1 MEDTGRVKKETVR
14 LYDRKPYE
22 TDFEAEV
29 ISCEKEDRDG
39 SCVYQTVLTATLFFP
54 EEGGQSPDKGTID
67 GITVLDVQIA
77 KGVITHT
84 LEQPLETGRVVT
96 GRVDWRHRFSNM
108 QQHTG
113 EHIFSGVVH
122 RRFGLDNVGFHL
134 SDSVVTMD
142 YNGALSEEQL
152 SEAEWETNRAIAEN
166 LPVRV
171 FYPDGKEKHALDYRS
186 KKEVEGDL
194 RLVEIPGYDLCACC
208 APHVKRTGE
217 IGMLKVMQ
225 SQRYK
230 GGVRVSILCGFR
242 ALAAF
247 REKAAVISDMT
258 HLLSAGQDML
268 VDSAKRLMR
277 EREELKNALAEERWR
292 NLKARI
298 AVMPV
303 DGQGTKPRLLFE
315 EELDEILMRR
325 AVNQMTEQGPGICA
339 VFAAGK
345 DGGFRFVLGSAD
357 RDCRAVAALLREK
370 LGAKGGGSERM
381 IQGNLHAS
389 SEEIRKALSEN

>member
-1 MEDTGRVKKETVR
+1 MEDTGREKKETVR

>member
-166 LPVRV
+166 LPNRRWTTAARRKWREIC
-171 FYPDGKEKHALDYRS
+171 GWWRYR
-186 KKEVEGDL
+186 GT
-194 RLVEIPGYDLCACC
+194 IC
-208 APHVKRTGE
+208 AP
-217 IGMLKVMQ
+217 
-225 SQRYK
+225 
-230 GGVRVSILCGFR
+230 
-242 ALAAF
+242 AA
-247 REKAAVISDMT
+247 RPM
-258 HLLSAGQDML
+258 
-268 VDSAKRLMR
+268 
-277 EREELKNALAEERWR
+277 
-292 NLKARI
+292 
-298 AVMPV
+298 
-303 DGQGTKPRLLFE
+303 
-315 EELDEILMRR
+315 
-325 AVNQMTEQGPGICA
+325 
-339 VFAAGK
+339 
-345 DGGFRFVLGSAD
+345 
-357 RDCRAVAALLREK
+357 
-370 LGAKGGGSERM
+370 
-381 IQGNLHAS
+381 
-389 SEEIRKALSEN
+389 

>member
-1 MEDTGRVKKETVR
+1 M
-14 LYDRKPYE
+14 
-22 TDFEAEV
+22 
-29 ISCEKEDRDG
+29 
-39 SCVYQTVLTATLFFP
+39 
-54 EEGGQSPDKGTID
+54 
-67 GITVLDVQIA
+67 
-77 KGVITHT
+77 
-84 LEQPLETGRVVT
+84 
-96 GRVDWRHRFSNM
+96 
-108 QQHTG
+108 
-113 EHIFSGVVH
+113 
-122 RRFGLDNVGFHL
+122 
-134 SDSVVTMD
+134 
-142 YNGALSEEQL
+142 
-152 SEAEWETNRAIAEN
+152 
-166 LPVRV
+166 
-171 FYPDGKEKHALDYRS
+171 
-186 KKEVEGDL
+186 
-194 RLVEIPGYDLCACC
+194 EIPGYDLCACC

>member
-22 TDFEAEV
+22 TDFKAEV

-142 YNGALSEEQL
+142 YNGVLSEEQL
-152 SEAEWETNRAIAEN
+152 AEAEWETNRAIAEN

-242 ALAAF
+242 ALVAF

-381 IQGNLHAS
+381 IQGNLHTS

>member
-22 TDFEAEV
+22 TDFKAEV

-142 YNGALSEEQL
+142 YNGVLSEEQL
-152 SEAEWETNRAIAEN
+152 AEAEWETNRAIAEN

-381 IQGNLHAS
+381 IQGNLHTS